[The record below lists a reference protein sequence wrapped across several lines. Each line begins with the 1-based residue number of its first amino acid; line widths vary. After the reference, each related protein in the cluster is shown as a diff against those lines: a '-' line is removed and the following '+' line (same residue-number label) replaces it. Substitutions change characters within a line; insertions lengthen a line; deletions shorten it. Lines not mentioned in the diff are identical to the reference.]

1 MKRIILASASPRR
14 RELLDQI
21 GVVFEVC
28 PSSAKEVMTSS
39 LPQEVVQDLSRC
51 KGQEVFEKTSGDVL
65 VIGADTVVAF
75 QDSIL
80 GKPADESMAR
90 DMLRRLQGR
99 RHQVYTGVTLFI
111 RQDGAKIQKSFY
123 EKTEVVFYP
132 MSEEEID
139 AYVKTKEPMDKAGA
153 YGIQGRSAVFVEK
166 IDGDYNNV
174 VGLPLARLY
183 QELKQLGIDIKACP
197 NHECHSF
204 MSIPNCF
211 NSW

>member
-1 MKRIILASASPRR
+1 MQRIILASASPRR

-183 QELKQLGIDIKACP
+183 QELKQLGIDIK
-197 NHECHSF
+197 EWHS
-204 MSIPNCF
+204 
-211 NSW
+211 